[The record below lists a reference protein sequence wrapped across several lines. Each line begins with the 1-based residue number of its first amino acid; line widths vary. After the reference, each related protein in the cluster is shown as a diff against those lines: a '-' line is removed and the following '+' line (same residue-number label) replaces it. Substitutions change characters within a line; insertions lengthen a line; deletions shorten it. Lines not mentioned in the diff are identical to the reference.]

1 MEWWVYLFWAWVI
14 VSLVIFVMRR
24 VRARRNAALTPDDG
38 DTTTGSPRPRS
49 VAHDR
54 PVVDPVEKV
63 WPAPPPPE
71 PGDTTFRLTDQSSP
85 DETAA
90 VDAGSS
96 NGTVRPPPGVPATG
110 ASTLPELL
118 AGITLPHELV
128 PLTQIDDAPI
138 DLSTHVIVAT
148 ETANAEVVRAGMTEE
163 LERLGYDVEQMS
175 VTHIVATGPRGRVLV
190 DIHPDGPNAT
200 EGGVARFPTAPERS
214 VVVELRVG

>member
-1 MEWWVYLFWAWVI
+1 MEWWGYLFWAWVI

-24 VRARRNAALTPDDG
+24 VRARRNAALTLGDG
-38 DTTTGSPRPRS
+38 DTSTGPPHPRAL
-49 VAHDR
+49 AHDR
-54 PVVDPVEKV
+54 PAVDPAEKV
-63 WPAPPPPE
+63 WPAPPRPE
-71 PGDTTFRLTDQSSP
+71 PGDTTFRLTDQSP
-85 DETAA
+85 PEETAA
-90 VDAGSS
+90 VDAGS
-96 NGTVRPPPGVPATG
+96 NETDRPPLGDPATG

-128 PLTQIDDAPI
+128 PLTQIDDALI

-148 ETANAEVVRAGMTEE
+148 ERANAEVVRAGMAEE
-163 LERLGYDVEQMS
+163 LERLGYDVEQVS
-175 VTHIVATGPRGRVLV
+175 VTHLVATGPRGRVLV